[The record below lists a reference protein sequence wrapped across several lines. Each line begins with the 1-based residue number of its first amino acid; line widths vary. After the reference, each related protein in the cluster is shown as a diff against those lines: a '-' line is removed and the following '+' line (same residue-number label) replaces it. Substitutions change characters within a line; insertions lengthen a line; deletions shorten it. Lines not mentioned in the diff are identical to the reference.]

1 MDPPVVDSLV
11 AKDIHLHPHRHHASD
26 SSDSNSDEV
35 QLAERGIAIKPENVG
50 KPQADEDYVT
60 GFKLALVLGC
70 ITLVYFLM
78 MLDVTILATV
88 RPRHP
93 SLFIPRTLF
102 RLTPSTGNPLYHQ
115 RLPFPPRRW
124 MVC

>member
-1 MDPPVVDSLV
+1 MVDSLV
-11 AKDIHLHPHRHHASD
+11 AKDIQLHPHGHHASD

-50 KPQADEDYVT
+50 KPQADEEYVS

-88 RPRHP
+88 RLRHS
-93 SLFIPRTLF
+93 SLSIPKTSLI
-102 RLTPSTGNPLYHQ
+102 LILSTGNPIYHQ
-115 RLPFPPRRW
+115 RLPFPPGCW
-124 MVC
+124 MVR